1 MIQHVP
7 NLLSLGRL
15 LSVPVEVWLI
25 IDGEM
30 AWAFW
35 LFVVAGL
42 SDAVDGFIA
51 RFWRARSAL
60 GAYLDPVADK
70 TLLVCTFLALAKVG
84 LLPNWL
90 VVLVVSRDIMIVG
103 GILLL
108 YTLRIAVVMQPS
120 FISKVNTLVQ
130 IVLAG
135 GILAIHGLELQEL
148 SPLVRPL
155 VWLAGAT
162 TLASGAVYLATGWRL
177 LNAPPR
183 DPHTVG

>member
-7 NLLSLGRL
+7 NLLTLGRL
-15 LSVPVEVWLI
+15 LAVPVEVWLI
-25 IDGEM
+25 LDGEM

-35 LFVVAGL
+35 LFVIAGA
-42 SDAVDGFIA
+42 SDGVDGFIA

-70 TLLVCTFLALAKVG
+70 TLLVCTFLALAKAG
-84 LLPNWL
+84 YLPNWL
-90 VVLVVSRDIMIVG
+90 IVLVVSRDIMIVG
-103 GILLL
+103 GVLLL

-135 GILAIHGLELQEL
+135 GILAILGLGLEEL
-148 SPLVRPL
+148 AGLVRPM

-162 TLASGAVYLATGWRL
+162 TLASGAMYLAQGWRL
-177 LNAPPR
+177 LHAPPR
-183 DPHTVG
+183 VPPTAG